1 MPTILTSAMIS
12 SAINAVEDYIGTA
25 NSLSSDLDS
34 VINTLTSS
42 NFQGDASDGYKAFY
56 TEKVMPAINENLT
69 GSASLTKSIKD
80 ILESIQTQ
88 LLNTVDPQ
96 LGDSNRNPGVSG

>member
-12 SAINAVEDYIGTA
+12 SAIGAVEDYIGTA

-34 VINTLTSS
+34 VINSLTSS

>member
-1 MPTILTSAMIS
+1 MATILTSAMINNAIS
-12 SAINAVEDYIGTA
+12 SVDDYIGTA
-25 NSLSSDLDS
+25 NSLSNDLDS

-69 GSASLTKSIKD
+69 GSSSLTKSIKD
-80 ILESIQTQ
+80 ILEVIQTQ

-96 LGDSNRNPGVSG
+96 LGDNNRNPGA

>member
-42 NFQGDASDGYKAFY
+42 NFQGDAADGYKAFY